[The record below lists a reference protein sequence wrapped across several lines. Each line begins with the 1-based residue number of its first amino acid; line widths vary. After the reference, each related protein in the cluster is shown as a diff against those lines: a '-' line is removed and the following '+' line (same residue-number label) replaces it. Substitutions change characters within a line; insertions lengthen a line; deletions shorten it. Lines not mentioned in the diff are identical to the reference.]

1 MLAGRADAQIGQ
13 GNTIGVEQAKNIV
26 IGGYQKFSGIGKCR
40 VLRKLTGVAMPMRG
54 DDWQV
59 LTH

>member
-26 IGGYQKFSGIGKCR
+26 IGGYQKFSGIGKGR
-40 VLRKLTGVAMPMRG
+40 VLRKLTGVAMPMSG
-54 DDWQV
+54 DVW
-59 LTH
+59 